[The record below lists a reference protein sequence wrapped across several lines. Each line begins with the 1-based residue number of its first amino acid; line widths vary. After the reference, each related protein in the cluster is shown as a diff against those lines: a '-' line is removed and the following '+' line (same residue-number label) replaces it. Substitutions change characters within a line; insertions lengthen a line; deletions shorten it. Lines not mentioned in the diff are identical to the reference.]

1 MKDYLTIGELAKLMN
16 VSTHQIRYYEE
27 QDVLFPEEIG
37 INGYRK
43 YGINSVY
50 TLSHILY
57 LREFDI
63 PVADIKKCFSDY
75 TQLEYHELL
84 TAKMS
89 EMDTEINRLQQLKK
103 QTQNVIE
110 HLERANDETDQIVIK
125 HIPSRILKKLCK
137 VYNHKNFT
145 VKDIYKYFG
154 DIPNLHIIDTVIYLD
169 KRKAII
175 GYEINEYDEK
185 DCLKLSEADY
195 LTTMLAVREEAE
207 IDLAIEKMWNSAK
220 DHGLK
225 LEEKILLR
233 ENTKLSITQKDALYY
248 DVEVRIIENQEK
260 T

>member
-37 INGYRK
+37 KNGYRK

-63 PVADIKKCFSDY
+63 SVADIKKCFSDY
-75 TQLEYHELL
+75 TQVEYHELL
-84 TAKMS
+84 IAKMS
-89 EMDTEINRLQQLKK
+89 EMNTEINRLQQLKK

-110 HLERANDETDQIVIK
+110 HLERANDEANQIVIK
-125 HIPSRILKKLCK
+125 RIPSRILKKICK

-145 VKDIYKYFG
+145 VKDIFKYFS
-154 DIPNLHIIDTVIYLD
+154 DTPNLYKIDIVTYLD

-175 GYEINEYDEK
+175 GYETNDYDEK
-185 DCLKLSEADY
+185 DCLKLPEADY
-195 LTTMLAVREEAE
+195 LTILLVVKEEAE
-207 IDLAIEKMWNSAK
+207 IERAIEKMWGYAK
-220 DHGLK
+220 EHDLR
-225 LEEKILLR
+225 LEEKM
-233 ENTKLSITQKDALYY
+233 Y
-248 DVEVRIIENQEK
+248 
-260 T
+260 